1 MKSDQVSRGW
11 WYLWHDV
18 VDYEN
23 DMLKM
28 MHKVHLLILHDDA
41 YKTLWFVGDDT
52 PWLMIVDIDEDV
64 HPIRAWWW
72 HKHWMTS
79 DVKICVFYDETHTV
93 IMIIMLGWCPSY
105 TCSDVDTILYTVQYY
120 AVMIVC

>member
-1 MKSDQVSRGW
+1 MQQWSPWGISQHSLTSAVTWLSTVLVIYRRGISN
-11 WYLWHDV
+11 DV
-18 VDYEN
+18 YCTV
-23 DMLKM
+23 
-28 MHKVHLLILHDDA
+28 VRC
-41 YKTLWFVGDDT
+41 
-52 PWLMIVDIDEDV
+52 EDSQGMFSLQ
-64 HPIRAWWW
+64 W